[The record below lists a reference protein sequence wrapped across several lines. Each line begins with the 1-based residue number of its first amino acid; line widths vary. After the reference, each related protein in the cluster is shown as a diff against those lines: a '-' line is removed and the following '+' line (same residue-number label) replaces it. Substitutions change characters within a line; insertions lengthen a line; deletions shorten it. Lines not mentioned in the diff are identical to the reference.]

1 MNEDVGNPYSFMI
14 EEKQKMKED
23 KRIFK
28 SRHQQWFIFGLVF
41 AIFALTSTLVYF
53 IAKSGMNTFYPKKNT
68 KLSKSIKQGFMLGI
82 LTNFINRI

>member
-14 EEKQKMKED
+14 EEKLKIKED

-28 SRHQQWFIFGLVF
+28 SRHQQWVIFGLVF

-68 KLSKSIKQGFMLGI
+68 LSQSCLN
-82 LTNFINRI
+82 L